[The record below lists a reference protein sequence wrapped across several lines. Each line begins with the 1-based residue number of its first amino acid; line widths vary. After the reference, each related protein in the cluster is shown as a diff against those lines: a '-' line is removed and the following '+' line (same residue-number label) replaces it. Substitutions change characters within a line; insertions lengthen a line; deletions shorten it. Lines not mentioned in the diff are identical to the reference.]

1 MEQIIQTTH
10 TMQAIQFDAS
20 HLTALLPM
28 LVICATIVVT
38 MLSIAWKRN
47 QTITAAISSIG
58 MLLSLLALIPA
69 VKLVSGEASGMI
81 HVTSILS
88 FDKYAYFASLSII
101 LVTLACTS
109 FAYIYLEGFKGNK
122 DEFYLL
128 LLLSTLGGMILV
140 STTHLLGLFI
150 GLELLS
156 IPMYGLVGYAF
167 FNRQSLEAS
176 IKYMVL
182 SAVGSGFLLFG
193 MALIFAIT
201 GQLTFLSI
209 EQAFNVTGHSALIDL
224 GIILMIVGLSF
235 KLSLVPFHL
244 WTPDVYQ
251 GAPAPASAFL
261 ATASKLAIFALL
273 IRLMEYIPIQ
283 GNSWIYICIAILSIA
298 SILVGNLLA
307 LFQNSLK
314 RILGYSSI
322 AHFGYLLILLLASN
336 ESADLQLKE
345 LAAKTTTIYLFTY
358 IATTLGAFSVITV
371 LSSPCQERDADA
383 LYRFRGLFWRRP
395 LLTISLSVM
404 MLSLAGVPL
413 TAGFIGKFWLLM
425 TANKAEL
432 WLLIAMVILGSA
444 IALYYYLRVMITL
457 YLPEPTAQSEG
468 NEERNMHWSHLVAT
482 FILLLI
488 AIIVIFIGVYPSP
501 LITISEYAG
510 IPATLIH

>member
-1 MEQIIQTTH
+1 MEQTIQTT
-10 TMQAIQFDAS
+10 QAIQAFQFNAF
-20 HLTALLPM
+20 HLIALLPI
-28 LVICATIVVT
+28 LVISATIVVA

-47 QTITAAISSIG
+47 QTTTAIISSVG
-58 MLLSLLALIPA
+58 MLLALLALIPA
-69 VKLVSGEASGMI
+69 VQQADLLPYTLD
-81 HVTSILS
+81 VTSILS

-128 LLLSTLGGMILV
+128 LLLSTLGGMVLV
-140 STTHLLGLFI
+140 STTHLVGLFI

-193 MALIFAIT
+193 MALIFAVT
-201 GQLTFLSI
+201 GQLTFLSM
-209 EQAFNVTGHSALIDL
+209 EQAFNVTGHSALLDL

-235 KLSLVPFHL
+235 KLSLAPFHL

-273 IRLMEYIPIQ
+273 IRFMEYIPIQ
-283 GNSWIYICIAILSIA
+283 GNSWLYIAFTVLAIL

-336 ESADLQLKE
+336 ESASFELKE
-345 LAAKTTTIYLFTY
+345 LAAQTTTIYLFTY
-358 IATTLGAFSVITV
+358 IATTLGAFSVVTV

-383 LYRFRGLFWRRP
+383 LYRYRGLFWRRP
-395 LLTISLSVM
+395 ILTIALSVM
-404 MLSLAGVPL
+404 MLSLAGIPL

-425 TANKAEL
+425 TANMAGL
-432 WLLIAMVILGSA
+432 WLLIAMVVLGSA

-457 YLPEPTAQSEG
+457 YLPEPTAHG
-468 NEERNMHWSHLVAT
+468 NEEKNMHWSHLVAT
-482 FILLLI
+482 IVLLLI
-488 AIIVIFIGVYPSP
+488 AIIVIFIGIYPSP
-501 LITISEYAG
+501 LIAISEYAG
-510 IPATLIH
+510 IPATLVH

>member
-1 MEQIIQTTH
+1 MEQIQFTH
-10 TMQAIQFDAS
+10 NHFI
-20 HLTALLPM
+20 ALLPI
-28 LVICATIVVT
+28 LIISATIVIS
-38 MLSIAWKRN
+38 MLSIAWRRN
-47 QTITAAISSIG
+47 QTITASISSIG
-58 MLLSLLALIPA
+58 MLLTLLALIPA
-69 VKLVSGEASGMI
+69 VKLANQVGI
-81 HVTSILS
+81 IDVTSVLS

-140 STTHLLGLFI
+140 STRHLLGLFI

-209 EQAFNVTGHSALIDL
+209 ERAFNEIDHSVLIDL

-273 IRLMEYIPIQ
+273 IRFMEYIPIK
-283 GNSWIYICIAILSIA
+283 GNSWIYICISILAIA

-336 ESADLQLKE
+336 ESASLELKE
-345 LAAKTTTIYLFTY
+345 LAAQTTTIYLFTY

-383 LYRFRGLFWRRP
+383 LYRYRGLFWRRP

-425 TANKAEL
+425 TANKAGL

-457 YLPEPTAQSEG
+457 YLPEPTARG
-468 NEERNMHWSHLVAT
+468 NEEKNMHWSHLVAT
-482 FILLLI
+482 VVLLLI
-488 AIIVIFIGVYPSP
+488 AMIVIFIGVYPSP
-501 LITISEYAG
+501 LITISEFAG
-510 IPATLIH
+510 IPATLIR